1 MALFESILTL
11 LLLAIV
17 LLQVSRR
24 LRIPYPTMLAL
35 AGVAVAALPW
45 APSIHIDSNLV
56 MTLFIAPAILDA
68 AYDFPTRALKDFW
81 VSFIAL
87 AVLAVVI
94 TAAAVA
100 WTAVAWVGMPLAAA
114 VALGAIV
121 APPDAAAATA
131 ILRQLDLPRTTVI
144 VLAGESLLNDAV
156 ALLIFGVAVAAA
168 MPDTSSVNPAWML
181 AVSIPGGLLVGFL
194 TARIV
199 MWMMPLLIGTLGGIL
214 FQFVAT
220 YATWMI
226 AHALNVSPILAVVAA
241 AMTLSTQRKF
251 RQPARDRIHSY
262 SMWSTVVFVL
272 NVLAFL
278 LVGLQTREAVLAL
291 PAAQLWK
298 EMGFALIVLCVVIVV
313 RIVWLAIC
321 NVALRPIYRWLGRPR
336 KSGPSIKQSAVGA
349 WCGMRGLV
357 TLAAALALPAEF
369 PARGTIL
376 LAALTVVLGTLIV
389 QGLTL
394 RPLIRWLKFDPDGSH
409 AAELANTRRALLEIS
424 LAHLGQRDDEGASL
438 LMRRYAM
445 EHAAAMNADAPFD
458 VALNHLELECVA
470 AQREHLHALHREGS
484 IDEDVFQLLEMQ
496 LDLAEVR
503 ARSPVEFGL
512 AEG

>member
-17 LLQVSRR
+17 LLQVSGR
-24 LRIPYPTMLAL
+24 LGIPYPTMLAL

-45 APSIHIDSNLV
+45 APAIHIDSNLV

-68 AYDFPTRALKDFW
+68 AFDFPKRALKRFW
-81 VSFIAL
+81 IAFIAL
-87 AVLAVVI
+87 AVLAVVV

-100 WTAVAWVGMPLAAA
+100 WAAVGWAHIPLAAA

-131 ILRQLDLPRTTVI
+131 IMRQVSLPRDTVL

-168 MPDTSSVNPAWML
+168 MPNASGDNVWTL

-194 TARIV
+194 VARIV
-199 MWMMPLLIGTLGGIL
+199 IWVMPFLVGTLGGIL

-226 AHALNVSPILAVVAA
+226 AHALHFSSILAVVAA
-241 AMTLSTQRKF
+241 AMTLSTQR
-251 RQPARDRIHSY
+251 RYRPPARDRIHSY
-262 SMWSTVVFVL
+262 SMWGTVVFVL
-272 NVLAFL
+272 NVMAFL
-278 LVGLQTREAVLAL
+278 LVGLQAREAITNF
-291 PAAQLWK
+291 PADALWK
-298 EMGFALIVLCVVIVV
+298 QIGFAAAILGVVIGV

-321 NVALRPIYRWLGRPR
+321 NVGLRQIYRWLGHG
-336 KSGPSIKQSAVGA
+336 KNTGPTAKQSAVGA
-349 WCGMRGLV
+349 WCGMRGMV
-357 TLAAALALPAEF
+357 TLAAALALPPEF

-376 LAALTVVLGTLIV
+376 LSALMVVLGTLIV

-394 RPLIRWLKFDPDGSH
+394 GPFIRWLKFEPDGSR
-409 AAELANTRRALLEIS
+409 AQELADTRRALLEAS
-424 LAHLGQRDDEGASL
+424 LSHLADRNDDEAKL
-438 LMRRYAM
+438 LKQRYAM
-445 EHAAAMNADAPFD
+445 EHTAAQNADSPFD
-458 VALNHLELECVA
+458 IRLNALELECVA
-470 AQREHLHALHREGS
+470 AQRTHLQTLRGRDS
-484 IDEDVFQLLEMQ
+484 IDEDIYQLLEMQ

-512 AEG
+512 RES